1 MRRISGSSSVHTL
14 SKAAFI
20 EKVRESN
27 AACQSGDFTT
37 GLQLYTEAIAAD
49 PQNCI
54 LYSNRSA
61 VLVKVNEYERALDD
75 AVKAR
80 LLNPKWSKVGLSP
93 PALQSTG
100 GFCCL
105 SLARQSSH
113 TKPGI

>member
-1 MRRISGSSSVHTL
+1 MEAESKREKSSVFEESLMRRISGSSSVHTL

-37 GLQLYTEAIAAD
+37 GVQLYTEAIAAD

-61 VLVKVNEYERALDD
+61 VLVKLNEYEKALDD

-80 LLNPKWSKVGLSP
+80 LLNPKWSKMF
-93 PALQSTG
+93 Q
-100 GFCCL
+100 C
-105 SLARQSSH
+105 
-113 TKPGI
+113 